1 MENRNLTVWQRLTQA
16 FGPNALLNQD
26 YPTYSFDRKELCYC
40 LRQYLGE
47 ITILLCIIL
56 IYAFYTRNAYFSS
69 WDDFSFWGGASKE
82 LLLSNVFKDM
92 FTSIIPLHAQLPT
105 WTGSISLLYATIFGI
120 F

>member
-1 MENRNLTVWQRLTQA
+1 MVFLYICAMYE
-16 FGPNALLNQD
+16 LLFLA
-26 YPTYSFDRKELCYC
+26 TYLVYIVGMVSFCTYAYFDRKELCYC

-82 LLLSNVFKDM
+82 LLLSNVFEK
-92 FTSIIPLHAQLPT
+92 
-105 WTGSISLLYATIFGI
+105 
-120 F
+120 